1 MFSLTTK
8 SHRFRLCLLFL
19 YALSLPAIA
28 QSAQSTPS
36 LRQMTRDSGYIFAG
50 KVMRIERVAGSLTA
64 DVPTV
69 RVTFQVEQGIRGVRT
84 GQTLVIR
91 EWAGL
96 WEQGERYRL
105 GERVLLFLYRPSQL
119 GLTSPVAGPLGR
131 FTVDKSGKIDLKP
144 DHAASLASDPAE
156 VHLRGKT
163 RVSPRDLARAIRRM
177 VEE

>member
-1 MFSLTTK
+1 MFSLSFK
-8 SHRFRLCLLFL
+8 NHRSGLCFFFL
-19 YALSLPAIA
+19 YVLSQPSIA
-28 QSAQSTPS
+28 QNFGSTVS
-36 LRQMTRDSGYIFAG
+36 LHQMTRDSGYIFAG
-50 KVMRIERVAGSLTA
+50 KVTGIERVAASPAA
-64 DVPTV
+64 DVSTV
-69 RVTFQVEQGIRGVRT
+69 RITFQVEQGIRGVRT

-91 EWAGL
+91 EWVGL

-156 VHLRGKT
+156 VHVRGKT
-163 RVSPRDLARAIRRM
+163 RVSPRDLARAIGRM

>member
-1 MFSLTTK
+1 MSLSIFK
-8 SHRFRLCLLFL
+8 RCLPRLCLFL
-19 YALSLPAIA
+19 PYVLSLPAMA
-28 QSAQSTPS
+28 QSFGSAPS

-50 KVMRIERVAGSLTA
+50 KVTGIQRVADSLAA

-69 RVTFQVEQGIRGVRT
+69 RITFQVEQGIRGVRT
-84 GQTLVIR
+84 GRTLMIR

-131 FTVDKSGKIDLKP
+131 FTVDRNGKIDLRP
-144 DHAASLASDPAE
+144 DRLASLAADPAV

-163 RVSPRDLARAIRRM
+163 RVSRRDFVRVIRQV
-177 VEE
+177 VED